1 MATKD
6 QVLKLLEK
14 GLNPQQIAKKL
25 GCKDG
30 YVRATKA
37 RAFGNGREVQ
47 RRYDEAHKAE
57 RRAWMRDY
65 KRERRATDPEYRE
78 YEREHSRKRYQNDP
92 STASASASVLSGIT
106 TPAKPSNPNPQTKRP
121 GSPRANRDP
130 GQTLILGGT

>member
-92 STASASASVLSGIT
+92 EYRERKRISSLRYYHARKAEQSQSA
-106 TPAKPSNPNPQTKRP
+106 N
-121 GSPRANRDP
+121 
-130 GQTLILGGT
+130 